1 MSTIRSGEGGG
12 TAPRPA
18 PDSRQGRFPLWV
30 TILACSL
37 PMFMVALDNLVVS
50 TALRSMAVDL
60 QASTTDLQWFVNA
73 YVLSFACL
81 LLTGAALGDRFGRRR
96 VFVLGIAVFTLS
108 SIACGLADSSGQL
121 IAARALQGLG
131 AAAVMPLS
139 LTLLAEEVPDRK
151 RNLALGL
158 WSAVSGMAVA
168 LGPVVGGA
176 VVDGLDW
183 QWIFWI
189 NVPVCLV
196 AIPLIF
202 VVLGES
208 SVPASRLDLP
218 GMLLVTAGLVS
229 VVWAI
234 VNGESEGWSSGVI
247 IAAFAAGAVLLVLFV
262 LWERRAR
269 QPLLPLSFYRKR
281 AFVFSNLVSA
291 SMYFGV
297 FGSIFLLAQFFQ
309 MAPVRTPLEA
319 GVLTL
324 AWTLMPMFVAP
335 VAGALT
341 DRLGGGRLMA
351 AGLLLQGIG
360 LAWIDLVATSD
371 TPYSRMVGAMIVA
384 GFGMGLVFAPTAAV
398 VLASVGPQNRGK
410 ASGANNTVREIGGAL
425 GTAILS
431 SVFVHYGSDR
441 TAEEFVD
448 GMRPAIW
455 IGVAVV
461 LLGALCA
468 LAIPRHVAASP
479 GEEDDPVAERERTSV
494 AP

>member
-1 MSTIRSGEGGG
+1 MSAIRIDEGGE
-12 TAPRPA
+12 AARPPA
-18 PDSRQGRFPLWV
+18 PSPRQGRFPLWV

-50 TALRSMAVDL
+50 TALRSLAADL
-60 QASTTDLQWFVNA
+60 QATTTDLQWFVNA

-81 LLTGAALGDRFGRRR
+81 LLTGAAMGDRFGRRR
-96 VFVLGIAVFTLS
+96 VFVLGIGLFTLAS
-108 SIACGLADSSGQL
+108 VGCGLADTSDQL
-121 IAARALQGLG
+121 IVMRAIQGLG

-189 NVPVCLV
+189 NIPVCVV

-208 SVPASRLDLP
+208 SVPGSRLDLP
-218 GMLLVTAGLVS
+218 GMALVTAGLVS

-247 IAAFAAGAVLLVLFV
+247 VAAFAAGAVLLVLFV

-309 MAPVRTPLEA
+309 LAPVRTPLEA

-324 AWTLMPMFVAP
+324 GWTLMPMFVAP

-351 AGLLLQGIG
+351 AGLFLQAVG

-384 GFGMGLVFAPTAAV
+384 GIGMGLVFAPTAAV

-441 TAEEFVD
+441 SAQDFVD

-455 IGVAVV
+455 IGVGVV

-468 LAIPRHVAASP
+468 LAIPRHVETPSAETGEPLPEP
-479 GEEDDPVAERERTSV
+479 GRATVKR
-494 AP
+494 

>member
-1 MSTIRSGEGGG
+1 MSALNIPVGNSTGRRRYPLAFVVLASG
-12 TAPRPA
+12 
-18 PDSRQGRFPLWV
+18 
-30 TILACSL
+30 L

-50 TALRSMAVDL
+50 TALRTMAVDL
-60 QASTTDLQWFVNA
+60 GATTTQLQWFVNA

-96 VFVLGIAVFTLS
+96 VFVTGIALFTLAS
-108 SIACGLADSSGQL
+108 MGCGLADSSGQL
-121 IAARALQGLG
+121 IVMRALQGLG

-139 LTLLAEEVPDRK
+139 LTLLAEEVPERK

-158 WSAVSGMAVA
+158 WSAVSGLAVA

-189 NVPVCLV
+189 NVPVCVV
-196 AIPLIF
+196 AVPLAL

-208 SVPASRLDLP
+208 SLPRTRLDLP
-218 GMLLVTAGLVS
+218 GMLLATAGLVAI
-229 VVWAI
+229 VWGI
-234 VNGESEGWSSGVI
+234 VNGEPEGWSSARI
-247 IAAFAAGAVLLVLFV
+247 LSAFIGGAMLLALFV
-262 LWERRAR
+262 LWERRAEH
-269 QPLLPLSFYRKR
+269 PLLPLSFYRDR
-281 AFVFSNLVSA
+281 AFVFSNIVSA
-291 SMYFGV
+291 AMYFGV

-309 MAPVRTPLEA
+309 IAPVRTPLEA

-341 DRLGGGRLMA
+341 DRAGGGRLMA
-351 AGLLLQGIG
+351 LGLLLQGVG
-360 LAWIDLVATSD
+360 LAWIDLVATAD
-371 TPYSRMVGAMIVA
+371 TSYSHVVGAMIIA
-384 GFGMGLVFAPTAAV
+384 GTGMGLVFAPTAAV
-398 VLASVGPQNRGK
+398 VLGSVDARHRGK

-425 GTAILS
+425 GIAVLS
-431 SVFVHYGSDR
+431 SVFVHYGSPRSAQD
-441 TAEEFVD
+441 FVD

-461 LLGALCA
+461 LVGALCA
-468 LAIPRHVAASP
+468 LAIPRTVTAKRTPAA
-479 GEEDDPVAERERTSV
+479 EERESERTPSPTG
-494 AP
+494 A

>member
-1 MSTIRSGEGGG
+1 MVRQRVRAELRLSAADRR
-12 TAPRPA
+12 RP
-18 PDSRQGRFPLWV
+18 
-30 TILACSL
+30 
-37 PMFMVALDNLVVS
+37 
-50 TALRSMAVDL
+50 
-60 QASTTDLQWFVNA
+60 
-73 YVLSFACL
+73 
-81 LLTGAALGDRFGRRR
+81 GDRFGRRR
-96 VFVLGIAVFTLS
+96 VFVLGIVVFTIS
-108 SIACGLADSSGQL
+108 SIACGLADSSAQL

-176 VVDGLDW
+176 VVEGLDW

-196 AIPLIF
+196 AIPLVF
-202 VVLGES
+202 AVLGES

-247 IAAFAAGAVLLVLFV
+247 IAAFAAGAVLLSLFV

-309 MAPVRTPLEA
+309 MAPVRTPL
-319 GVLTL
+319 
-324 AWTLMPMFVAP
+324 
-335 VAGALT
+335 
-341 DRLGGGRLMA
+341 
-351 AGLLLQGIG
+351 
-360 LAWIDLVATSD
+360 
-371 TPYSRMVGAMIVA
+371 
-384 GFGMGLVFAPTAAV
+384 
-398 VLASVGPQNRGK
+398 
-410 ASGANNTVREIGGAL
+410 
-425 GTAILS
+425 
-431 SVFVHYGSDR
+431 
-441 TAEEFVD
+441 
-448 GMRPAIW
+448 RPA
-455 IGVAVV
+455 
-461 LLGALCA
+461 C
-468 LAIPRHVAASP
+468 SP
-479 GEEDDPVAERERTSV
+479 WRGP
-494 AP
+494 